1 MSDGKAP
8 LQAFLDAPPIATKR
22 RLPTTRRRAQAV
34 VGHVN
39 YGCTAKNQR
48 GGRVFRP
55 FQIFQIDMMV
65 RPIFGG
71 LFVSY
76 GTWRGVFFVNVPIGV
91 AIFVLLVAA
100 LPLVARIPECRGA
113 W

>member
-1 MSDGKAP
+1 
-8 LQAFLDAPPIATKR
+8 
-22 RLPTTRRRAQAV
+22 
-34 VGHVN
+34 
-39 YGCTAKNQR
+39 
-48 GGRVFRP
+48 
-55 FQIFQIDMMV
+55 MMV

-100 LPLVARIPECRGA
+100 RPMVAHIPEYHGA
-113 W
+113 WQPDHCSALPVHGRCAMRGSFRQTKMREECIFCHDPG